1 MSASV
6 LVAYATRYG
15 STQEAADTIAA
26 TLREGG
32 LEVEIQPARQVRTLE
47 GYRAVVLGAPLYI
60 GAWHK
65 DALNFL
71 SRHRQALAQLPV
83 AIFALGPTHTDEQ
96 ELQGAREQFD
106 KEKQKFPWLAPVALQ
121 VFGGKYDPARLRFPD
136 SLLAKLPASPLY
148 NAPAS
153 DARDWIAICAW
164 AKDLAARF
172 QPALPK

>member
-1 MSASV
+1 
-6 LVAYATRYG
+6 
-15 STQEAADTIAA
+15 
-26 TLREGG
+26 
-32 LEVEIQPARQVRTLE
+32 
-47 GYRAVVLGAPLYI
+47 
-60 GAWHK
+60 
-65 DALNFL
+65 
-71 SRHRQALAQLPV
+71 V

-153 DARDWIAICAW
+153 DGAGLDRDPRL